1 MQCKNQKQRQ
11 FAAYGRTLAQRQL
24 FKNRPLLVI
33 ICTGGDSWT
42 RVKKWQQHTNFAAL
56 VLTPEQRQAALK
68 WPVSRYPVLVE
79 WYTGPDE
86 NLIIEMVKCL
96 HKAGAFFITVA
107 PLFVDYSTH
116 HPKILTAQPK
126 TGSRQEKLF
135 VLISQRRCAM
145 LPGEIDHNDEIVIDE
160 KLGHHGHGHHRRGLA
175 GSQAT
180 SQVTQMN
187 DQASSDCLDKESK
200 LAEYIAN
207 CLRNILCYDEIDGDW
222 YSQSEGLWRVISEK
236 KSTQDYYARA

>member
-79 WYTGPDE
+79 WYTGQDE

-107 PLFVDYSTH
+107 PLFVDYST
-116 HPKILTAQPK
+116 P
-126 TGSRQEKLF
+126 
-135 VLISQRRCAM
+135 
-145 LPGEIDHNDEIVIDE
+145 
-160 KLGHHGHGHHRRGLA
+160 
-175 GSQAT
+175 
-180 SQVTQMN
+180 
-187 DQASSDCLDKESK
+187 SK
-200 LAEYIAN
+200 NFDRA
-207 CLRNILCYDEIDGDW
+207 
-222 YSQSEGLWRVISEK
+222 
-236 KSTQDYYARA
+236 TQDWVQTREIIRTYFPKKVRHVAR